1 MKTFRK
7 WRRNS
12 THFTKSGRGVKLM
25 QDVLT
30 SVIRRIIN
38 EFHALQLLVLKNKIN
53 YGGGMWD
60 LCKIIRYFDFRLRKS
75 DT

>member
-1 MKTFRK
+1 VKTFRK

-12 THFTKSGRGVKLM
+12 TYFTKSGQGGKLI
-25 QDVLT
+25 QAVLT

-38 EFHALQLLVLKNKIN
+38 EFHALQLLLVLKDKIN

-60 LCKIIRYFDFRLRKS
+60 LYKIIKYFDFR
-75 DT
+75 